1 MALDRGYNR
10 DTEVLM
16 KYISST
22 PDIMDGTPVIVGT
35 RIPIEVILYR
45 LKDGYTLDE
54 LQEMYD
60 WVDRQT
66 LDGAIDEAI
75 SYILQYPTTDRGNE
89 ET

>member
-1 MALDRGYNR
+1 
-10 DTEVLM
+10 M

-22 PDIMDGTPVIVGT
+22 PDIMDGAPVIVGT
-35 RIPIEVILYR
+35 RVPIEVILYR

-66 LDGAIDEAI
+66 LEGAIDEAI
-75 SYILQYPTTDRGNE
+75 SYIGTTLHAQE
-89 ET
+89 VS

>member
-1 MALDRGYNR
+1 
-10 DTEVLM
+10 M

-22 PDIMDGTPVIVGT
+22 PDIMGGAPVITGT

-54 LQEMYD
+54 IQEMYD

-66 LDGAIDEAI
+66 LEGAIDEII
-75 SYILQYPTTDRGNE
+75 SYVGTALHAQE
-89 ET
+89 VA